1 MKDKQKNHTIYLRG
15 QDKSRLTKISAL
27 SFIIFS
33 NKPQESNVNDKFQLQ
48 SSMVEM
54 LQCHS
59 MFKWTKAMTIFSPYS
74 GPLNF
79 SDVREE
85 KLQDMLW
92 ETKARNVGNK
102 VPCKMIWQAY
112 LMLRPK
118 RLLQWHQPCM
128 KLREDFTLNVSNTQ
142 WYLILLAANRKP
154 IRLQSLVVMTYIITE
169 SS

>member
-15 QDKSRLTKISAL
+15 QDKSGLTKISAP

-59 MFKWTKAMTIFSPYS
+59 MFTWTKAITIFSPYS

-85 KLQDMLW
+85 KLQDILW

-102 VPCKMIWQAY
+102 VPCKMIWQAC
-112 LMLRPK
+112 LILRPK
-118 RLLQWHQPCM
+118 RLLQWHQPL
-128 KLREDFTLNVSNTQ
+128 KKNLVASYTSNDYQGLFHFNSVWTGVVWLNNFLSQHVTGSTF
-142 WYLILLAANRKP
+142 A
-154 IRLQSLVVMTYIITE
+154 
-169 SS
+169 